1 MDEEGSKSKEG
12 KIVSLNP
19 QNGLTEKQEL
29 FCQHICDGLNA
40 ILNLIGV
47 LDIL

>member
-29 FCQHICDGLNA
+29 FCQHMSVTFWTLYTASQKKKC
-40 ILNLIGV
+40 
-47 LDIL
+47 